1 MINFK
6 KMDDKDFV
14 FINKN
19 LSEKD
24 DKEFSNFL
32 KKRKSRNLLTND
44 KNKST
49 KNKNENANA
58 PQN

>member
-1 MINFK
+1 MINSK

-14 FINKN
+14 FSNKN

-44 KNKST
+44 KKKS
-49 KNKNENANA
+49 KELQK
-58 PQN
+58 

>member
-24 DKEFSNFL
+24 DKEFSNFPLSLFKPMQPL
-32 KKRKSRNLLTND
+32 KSVSLQLRVLFHEPVSFEL
-44 KNKST
+44 
-49 KNKNENANA
+49 
-58 PQN
+58 

>member
-14 FINKN
+14 FISKN

-24 DKEFSNFL
+24 DQEFSNFL
-32 KKRKSRNLLTND
+32 RKRKTRNLPKND
-44 KNKST
+44 KNKS
-49 KNKNENANA
+49 KELHK
-58 PQN
+58 

>member
-32 KKRKSRNLLTND
+32 KKRKTKKLLTND
-44 KNKST
+44 KKQS
-49 KNKNENANA
+49 KELQK
-58 PQN
+58 

>member
-1 MINFK
+1 
-6 KMDDKDFV
+6 MDDKDFV

-32 KKRKSRNLLTND
+32 KKRKLRNLLTND
-44 KNKST
+44 KKKS
-49 KNKNENANA
+49 KELQK
-58 PQN
+58 

>member
-6 KMDDKDFV
+6 KMDDKDFF

-24 DKEFSNFL
+24 DKEFSNCL
-32 KKRKSRNLLTND
+32 KKRKTRNLLTND
-44 KNKST
+44 KKKS
-49 KNKNENANA
+49 KALQK
-58 PQN
+58 

>member
-32 KKRKSRNLLTND
+32 KKRKTRNLLTND
-44 KNKST
+44 KKKS
-49 KNKNENANA
+49 KALQK
-58 PQN
+58 

>member
-32 KKRKSRNLLTND
+32 KKRKTRNLLTND
-44 KNKST
+44 KKKS
-49 KNKNENANA
+49 KVLQK
-58 PQN
+58 

>member
-24 DKEFSNFL
+24 DKEFSDFL
-32 KKRKSRNLLTND
+32 KKRKTRNLLTND
-44 KNKST
+44 KKKS
-49 KNKNENANA
+49 KELQK
-58 PQN
+58 

>member
-1 MINFK
+1 
-6 KMDDKDFV
+6 MDDKDFV

-32 KKRKSRNLLTND
+32 KKRKTRNLLTND
-44 KNKST
+44 KKKS
-49 KNKNENANA
+49 KELQK
-58 PQN
+58 

>member
-14 FINKN
+14 FISKN

-24 DKEFSNFL
+24 DQEFSNFL
-32 KKRKSRNLLTND
+32 RKRKTRNLPKND
-44 KNKST
+44 KNKS
-49 KNKNENANA
+49 KEIQK
-58 PQN
+58 

>member
-14 FINKN
+14 FVNKA

-24 DKEFSNFL
+24 DKEFSDFL
-32 KKRKSRNLLTND
+32 KSRK
-44 KNKST
+44 T
-49 KNKNENANA
+49 KERKVTATKKGKEL
-58 PQN
+58 QNNVMYCK

>member
-6 KMDDKDFV
+6 KMDDKEFV

-24 DKEFSNFL
+24 DKQFSDFL
-32 KKRKSRNLLTND
+32 KKRKTRNLLTND
-44 KNKST
+44 KKKS
-49 KNKNENANA
+49 KELQK
-58 PQN
+58 

>member
-6 KMDDKDFV
+6 KMDDNDFV
-14 FINKN
+14 FINKI

-24 DKEFSNFL
+24 DKEFSDFL

-44 KNKST
+44 KKKS
-49 KNKNENANA
+49 KELQK
-58 PQN
+58 

>member
-24 DKEFSNFL
+24 DKEFSDFL

-44 KNKST
+44 KKKS
-49 KNKNENANA
+49 KELQK
-58 PQN
+58 

>member
-14 FINKN
+14 FVNQP

-24 DKEFSNFL
+24 EKAFSDFL
-32 KKRKSRNLLTND
+32 KKRK
-44 KNKST
+44 T
-49 KNKNENANA
+49 KTLRTKAKKKA
-58 PQN
+58 KALQDQ

>member
-32 KKRKSRNLLTND
+32 KKRKTRNLLTND
-44 KNKST
+44 KKKS
-49 KNKNENANA
+49 KELQK
-58 PQN
+58 

>member
-32 KKRKSRNLLTND
+32 KKRKERKLLTND
-44 KNKST
+44 KKKS
-49 KNKNENANA
+49 KELQK
-58 PQN
+58 

>member
-1 MINFK
+1 
-6 KMDDKDFV
+6 MDDKDFV

-32 KKRKSRNLLTND
+32 KKRKTRKLLT
-44 KNKST
+44 KGKKKS
-49 KNKNENANA
+49 KELQK
-58 PQN
+58 

>member
-24 DKEFSNFL
+24 EKEFSDFL
-32 KKRKSRNLLTND
+32 KKRKTRNLLTND
-44 KNKST
+44 KKKS
-49 KNKNENANA
+49 KELQK
-58 PQN
+58 